1 MAETVAIHPLQH
13 VLLVDNDRAQTDHI
27 RAELAER
34 SDLQVH
40 VVPDVVKAI
49 RFLAKRDG
57 FIHAPTPDLVLL
69 DLALPYYPGTA
80 LLQERRRR
88 PSWSG
93 IPVIVLSDSHDDAL
107 SCVSLGANAHLV
119 KPTVSSEWRPLLG
132 DLLARH
138 LPLPTAP

>member
-1 MAETVAIHPLQH
+1 MAETVDTHPLH
-13 VLLVDNDRAQTDHI
+13 HLLLVDNDRVLTDHI

-40 VVPDVVKAI
+40 VVSDVVKAI
-49 RFLAKRDG
+49 RFLGKRDG

-80 LLQERRRR
+80 LLQERRRC

-93 IPVIVLSDSHDDAL
+93 IPVIVFSDSHDDAQ
-107 SCVSLGANAHLV
+107 SCVSLGANAHVV
-119 KPTVSSEWRPLLG
+119 KPLLSSEWRPLLG

-138 LPLPTAP
+138 LPLPTPP